1 MCLQIVVLLVGQCCV
16 VFLILGLA
24 RTNILV
30 LVLVLVLV
38 SDTEALK
45 MQDVKIQYIM
55 MEQVLLMCFEVK
67 SAFYHCWAQFR

>member
-1 MCLQIVVLLVGQCCV
+1 MCLQIVVGQCCV

-24 RTNILV
+24 RTNI
-30 LVLVLVLV
+30 LVLVLV

-55 MEQVLLMCFEVK
+55 MEQVLLKCFEVK
-67 SAFYHCWAQFR
+67 TAFYHWWAQFH